1 MITKNYNNTFN
12 EIITELERA
21 KVHPKF
27 HSFHEF
33 YGVLMEEVEELFD
46 EIKKKQQDKQRIKE
60 EAIQVAAMVFK
71 MIDNLIEE

>member
-12 EIITELERA
+12 EIISELERA
-21 KVHPKF
+21 KVHPEF

-33 YGVLMEEVEELFD
+33 YGVLIEEVDELFD

-71 MIDNLIEE
+71 MIDNLID